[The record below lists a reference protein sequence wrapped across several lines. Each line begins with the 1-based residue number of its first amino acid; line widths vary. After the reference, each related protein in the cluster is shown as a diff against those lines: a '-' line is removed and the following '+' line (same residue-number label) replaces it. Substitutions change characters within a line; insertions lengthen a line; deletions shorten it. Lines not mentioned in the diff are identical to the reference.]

1 MEKGALIEFKV
12 QGNPR
17 LGVADR
23 PEGKKNWVVIDGN
36 GQSHVLHP
44 RQITYIV
51 VENGD
56 YEPSDI
62 AAFMAEAEPNIE
74 PDSLEVAWEF
84 LQEAGEA
91 TDPASLALLL
101 FSEQSPPLRYAAYC
115 LLSSDKVFF
124 KRKGDRYE
132 PRSVKQVDEVR
143 HQQARE
149 VARKLEWEGFLSRSK
164 QALGIRQSEGADQ
177 QDSLSSI
184 EWEKTDRQ
192 RLDLLERY
200 ATLGEDCSQ
209 KVAAQEVLTALDYK
223 TAAEDAFQLL
233 VDLGLWSPHENLALR
248 RSQIPIQIPDEVSAM
263 VQKRIDNPPPD
274 ADADRLD
281 LTHLKVYTIDDEST
295 REIDDGLSLESVG
308 DGRKRIWVHIAD
320 PTRWLLPGDD
330 IDLEA
335 RRRCTTVYLPTGMIP
350 MFPEA
355 LATGPMS
362 LRQGEICCALSFGIV
377 LDEAGAVEEYA
388 IKASRIKP
396 TYRLTYDDVDEMLEL
411 GLKAEPELNEIAES
425 AKRRRQWRKS
435 QGAISIN
442 MPESSIKV
450 IDEEI
455 TIDVLENSQ
464 SRQTVAEM
472 MILAG
477 EVAARYGEA
486 HALAIPFRS
495 QPEPELPSDNELL
508 QLPSGWVRDSAIRR
522 CMPRSEMGISPAR
535 HATLG
540 LDYYSQVTSP
550 IRRYTDLLV
559 HFQLKAHLRGET
571 LPFSP
576 AEMTELTQGV
586 STAAYEAV
594 TVERQTKRYWALEF
608 LRREGKHA
616 WSVMLLRWL
625 REHESLGLVIIEDLG
640 LELAM
645 RFESMPAL
653 GERFDV
659 RVVHANPR
667 QDFIRLEVV
676 PDEVLTGEAVA

>member
-1 MEKGALIEFKV
+1 MEKGTLVEFKV

-23 PEGKKNWVVIDGN
+23 PEGKKNWVVIDGS

-44 RQITYIV
+44 RQITYTV
-51 VENGD
+51 SGS
-56 YEPSDI
+56 YQPSDI
-62 AAFMAEAEPNIE
+62 SDFWAEAEPNIE
-74 PDSLEVAWEF
+74 PDNLEVAWEF
-84 LQEAGEA
+84 LQEAGES
-91 TDPASLALLL
+91 TDPASLAMLL
-101 FSEQSPPLRYAAYC
+101 FSEQSPPLCYAAYC
-115 LLSSDKVFF
+115 LLSGDKVFF

-149 VARKLEWEGFLSRSK
+149 AARKLEWEGFLSRSQQILAAQ
-164 QALGIRQSEGADQ
+164 QANSTEE
-177 QDSLSSI
+177 SSASV
-184 EWEKTDRQ
+184 EWEKADRA
-192 RLDLLERY
+192 RLDVLERY
-200 ATLGEDCSQ
+200 ATLGEECSQ
-209 KVAAQEVLTALDYK
+209 KAAAQEILTALGYK
-223 TAAEDAFQLL
+223 TDAEDAFQLL

-248 RSQIPIQIPDEVSAM
+248 RSQIPIQIPDEISVM
-263 VQKRIDNPPPD
+263 VQQRIDNPPPD
-274 ADADRLD
+274 ADAKRLD

-295 REIDDGLSLESVG
+295 REIDDGLSLETLG
-308 DGRKRIWVHIAD
+308 NGRTRVWVHIAD

-362 LRQGEICCALSFGIV
+362 LRQGELCCALSFGIV
-377 LDEAGAVEEYA
+377 LNEAGAVEEYD
-388 IKASRIKP
+388 IQASRIKP
-396 TYRLTYDDVDEMLEL
+396 TYRLTYEDVDEMLEL
-411 GLKAEPELNEIAES
+411 GITAEPELNAIAEW
-425 AKRRRQWRKS
+425 AKQRREWRKS

-450 IDEEI
+450 VDEEI
-455 TIDVLENSQ
+455 TIDVLDSSQ
-464 SRQTVAEM
+464 SRHMVAEM

-495 QPEPELPSDNELL
+495 QPEPELPSENELL
-508 QLPSGWVRDSAIRR
+508 QLPTGWVRDSAIRR
-522 CMPRSEMGISPAR
+522 CMPRSEMSISPSR

-550 IRRYTDLLV
+550 IRRYTDLLA
-559 HFQLKAHLRGET
+559 HFQLKAHLRGES

-608 LRREGKHA
+608 LRREGDRA
-616 WSVMLLRWL
+616 WAAMLLRWL
-625 REHESLGLVIIEDLG
+625 REHENLGLVIIEDLG

-645 RFESMPAL
+645 RFEASPVL
-653 GERFDV
+653 GERFDI
-659 RVVHANPR
+659 RVVHSNPR

-676 PDEVLTGEAVA
+676 ANDVVTSEAVA